1 MRFAAMFV
9 ALLLAPHA
17 WAEDLCADCRSTA
30 TVDTAR
36 CVQSVVTPTEG
47 EMCNAKFEA
56 AMRACQEVFCQAEL
70 AAKMAAMCPD
80 CLKDAA
86 TEAKKCEALRPASGE
101 REACEKKAAGMKR
114 LCEEKFCGL
123 PGVKRVP

>member
-1 MRFAAMFV
+1 MRLAAMFV

-17 WAEDLCADCRSTA
+17 WAEDLCADCRSSATA
-30 TVDTAR
+30 DATQCA
-36 CVQSVVTPTEG
+36 QSVVTPTEG
-47 EMCNAKFEA
+47 EKCNAKLEA
-56 AMRACQEVFCQAEL
+56 AIRACQEVFCQPDV

-86 TEAKKCEALRPASGE
+86 AEAKKCEALRPASGQ
-101 REACEKKAAGMKR
+101 REACAKKAAGMKK

-123 PGVKRVP
+123 PAVKRVP